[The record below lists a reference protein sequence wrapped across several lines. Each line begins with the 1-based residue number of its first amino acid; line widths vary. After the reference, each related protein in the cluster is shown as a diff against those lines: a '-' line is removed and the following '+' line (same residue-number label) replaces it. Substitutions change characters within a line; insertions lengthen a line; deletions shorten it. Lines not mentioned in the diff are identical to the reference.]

1 MRAVLAAV
9 GQIVWKFLTLWLVR
23 ADAVSDAKR
32 KAEVKSHDRINEA
45 DLGVGASDAA
55 NIAWLRDFHAKHS
68 DR

>member
-55 NIAWLRDFHAKHS
+55 NIAWMHDFHAKHG